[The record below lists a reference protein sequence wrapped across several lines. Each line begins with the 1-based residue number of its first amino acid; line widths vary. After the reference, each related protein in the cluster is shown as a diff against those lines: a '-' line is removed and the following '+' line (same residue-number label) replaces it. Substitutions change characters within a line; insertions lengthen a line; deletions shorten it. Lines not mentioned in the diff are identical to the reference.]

1 MFLERSRS
9 NGNSMMPSKKSH
21 QSQVLSATG
30 SYAPQTRAEL
40 GNIDLNNG
48 IIEKM
53 ESGEEIEIP
62 EIKAD
67 KPHSRL

>member
-9 NGNSMMPSKKSH
+9 NGNSMVPSKKSH

-48 IIEKM
+48 IIEKK
-53 ESGEEIEIP
+53 GERRRNRNP
-62 EIKAD
+62 RNQ
-67 KPHSRL
+67 SR